1 MESELKQV
9 YIPSVNSGYFFTEE
23 EQSIQDKISSLY
35 QKKKENRK
43 LIKQHSDKK
52 DRERRKELRAENRKI
67 DELIKL
73 LRDMQLD
80 LISKNQNVRS
90 LSRPIQPKHYVGM
103 FESILSRTLGLRT
116 DEESNDLIIVEVY
129 QSHDEILR
137 QLLKNGFTYNGEEYV
152 YFSSSS
158 GQIKTRKAV
167 FMKKSQWEKHQRT
180 LMGGLSIE
188 EINNK
193 GGINPNK
200 LLSYMMLANS
210 ATTKWEV
217 NLREII
223 VIDDME
229 TVVKGIVDFVD
240 DETFE
245 VSRGEKE
252 ITIKQTDGIGFCL
265 PSVSDKAFMFRAPWM
280 KGLIIPVPFDKYNGK
295 TTKVTD
301 CWNKTWD
308 IVDDGIKIIL
318 HKSQFKLADYY
329 ESWEEYIDKF
339 EKYHCEMAIGN
350 VEDDHFKDAT
360 LTYQMLQTLTDVTDE
375 ELKEI
380 SQTTVNKINKVG
392 RDKEVI
398 LDLLGVVEEN
408 KHKNYLQQAI
418 ELYPSI
424 INDKYTRKVI
434 SETKKSY
441 IKNARAGKIDL
452 PNAKYTYVVP
462 DVVAWMDWLFNKKD
476 NPKGILGNEQVSCKL
491 YEDGK
496 RLDVLRSPHLY
507 REHGLRNNVV
517 NEETSKWFITNC
529 IYISIDSLLSKLL
542 QYDSDGDKLLI
553 TDDSTFVRI
562 AERNMDGVVPLVY
575 NMRSS
580 DKKIINSE
588 EIFTSLIA
596 GFSANIG
603 EISNSISRAWHSE
616 EINQEVLEDIKILC
630 AINNAEIDYSKTLW
644 RPDVPKEIAARINKY
659 QRGKLP
665 HVFHYA
671 KDKKVKNVMPLGN
684 HTLDRLINLI
694 PSTKIHFAN
703 LFGEFDWKMLMSNHN
718 ITLNSKKNKEIVE
731 KYEQLN
737 KQKKEI
743 MKKET
748 DENKGRRSAERYFF
762 KYVKREMLKIHN
774 NPKYIANVLVYYLY
788 KVKNSES
795 KDTLWN
801 SFGKEIIENL
811 KCNLEKT
818 KICEDCQKRR
828 IERKQ
833 GKKFCD
839 VCAAKRE
846 KKRLRKINITRKK
859 NVKKAL

>member
-1 MESELKQV
+1 MKQNHLTGQV
-9 YIPSVNSGYFFTEE
+9 YIPSINSGYFFTKE
-23 EQSIQDKISSLY
+23 EQDVQDKISSLY
-35 QKKKENRK
+35 HKKKENK
-43 LIKQHSDKK
+43 NLIKQHRDKK
-52 DRERRKELRAENRKI
+52 DRDIRKDLRTENREI
-67 DELIKL
+67 DELVKL
-73 LRDMQLD
+73 LRTEQHD

-103 FESILSRTLGLRT
+103 LESTLSRTLGLMT
-116 DEESNDLIIVEVY
+116 DEESNDLIIVEVF

-137 QLLKNGFTYNGEEYV
+137 QLLEKGFTYNGEEYV

-167 FMKKSQWEKHQRT
+167 FMKKSQWEKHQRA
-180 LMGGLSIE
+180 LMGGLNIE

-210 ATTKWEV
+210 ATTRWEV
-217 NLREII
+217 NLRK
-223 VIDDME
+223 VVVVDDME
-229 TVVKGIVDFVD
+229 TVVKGVVDFVD
-240 DETFE
+240 DETFG

-265 PSVSDKAFMFRAPWM
+265 PSVSDKAFMIRLPWM
-280 KGLIIPVPFDKYNGK
+280 KGLIVPVPFDKYNGK

-360 LTYQMLQTLTDVTDE
+360 LTYQMLQTLTDVTDD

-380 SQTTVNKINKVG
+380 SQITVNKISKIG

-408 KHKNYLQQAI
+408 KHKNYLQQVI
-418 ELYPSI
+418 ELYPAI

-434 SETKKSY
+434 SDTKKSY

-462 DVVAWMDWLFNKKD
+462 DVVAWMDWLFNKQV
-476 NPKGILGNEQVSCKL
+476 NPKGILGKEQVSCKL

-496 RLDVLRSPHLY
+496 RLDILRSPHLY
-507 REHGLRNNVV
+507 REHGLRDNVV

-529 IYISIDSLLSKLL
+529 IYVSIDSLLSKLL

-553 TDDSTFVRI
+553 VDNNTFVQI
-562 AERNMDGVVPLVY
+562 AERNMEGIVPLVY

-580 DKKIINSE
+580 DKKNINSE
-588 EIFTSLIA
+588 ELYLLSPKIGFESYPLILL
-596 GFSANIG
+596 S
-603 EISNSISRAWHSE
+603 
-616 EINQEVLEDIKILC
+616 
-630 AINNAEIDYSKTLW
+630 
-644 RPDVPKEIAARINKY
+644 
-659 QRGKLP
+659 
-665 HVFHYA
+665 
-671 KDKKVKNVMPLGN
+671 
-684 HTLDRLINLI
+684 
-694 PSTKIHFAN
+694 
-703 LFGEFDWKMLMSNHN
+703 
-718 ITLNSKKNKEIVE
+718 
-731 KYEQLN
+731 
-737 KQKKEI
+737 
-743 MKKET
+743 
-748 DENKGRRSAERYFF
+748 
-762 KYVKREMLKIHN
+762 
-774 NPKYIANVLVYYLY
+774 
-788 KVKNSES
+788 
-795 KDTLWN
+795 
-801 SFGKEIIENL
+801 
-811 KCNLEKT
+811 
-818 KICEDCQKRR
+818 
-828 IERKQ
+828 
-833 GKKFCD
+833 
-839 VCAAKRE
+839 
-846 KKRLRKINITRKK
+846 
-859 NVKKAL
+859 